1 MPSEQNVLTKDS
13 SFGNDPMTCLL
24 HDLCALSGLGY
35 AEFWKRDRSDVDLGK
50 SHEPSNDELP
60 YARGTDVGQSSSM
73 PGQDVNA
80 RSEITESRHSRT
92 FHKEVSF
99 DDKNKSNSRPA
110 HDDVKARRGISRRG
124 LGNSSR
130 SHMPSISSLTM
141 MAEESLHIQTGVHRK
156 QADLERI
163 LSERLTWSGY
173 AYAHQDM
180 FEIAVEN
187 SKCSHDWPSTIKALE
202 EVAKDDVC
210 AYEEGHG
217 VIGMAWQQ
225 RRPFWY
231 DIAAS
236 TSENSESSTFDARMS
251 LAKNVFDFCVGIPVL
266 HPHYGIVEGVILFFH
281 LDNKK
286 IELPDENWK
295 QYMKDQSIMEI
306 LAQASRT
313 MYWTYHLGSSMNS
326 WFSMIDAQKMNSVA
340 LIMGANDDSRS
351 KNEVLPPKAWDKR
364 TRHFLR
370 KYFRKFKGQNATPP
384 GPYSWQYSL
393 WSFVGTYLGTFIITS
408 ISNYMKYNTDY
419 GQYTATLSDGT
430 QKIEQGY
437 VFLLINSMGAV
448 SAMLF
453 FSSELA
459 VGPAEKCCFWSF
471 DSRHSGHCT
480 GLSDQPSL
488 LASFPKLGRRS
499 IGSSSSNW
507 HSSKAG
513 NNPSAFV
520 LRVCD
525 LYHGL
530 ALRQELGLAV
540 LGLSRFTRLCAL
552 GRREFAIQQSFQ
564 GQKLSSL
571 LVTTE

>member
-453 FSSELA
+453 SVPSSPLA
-459 VGPAEKCCFWSF
+459 QPRNVVFGHLIAVTLAIALDYLTNPRYLRLFPNWVGAPLAPALAIGIQAKLGIIHPPSCSACVIY
-471 DSRHSGHCT
+471 T
-480 GLSDQPSL
+480 MGLPYVKNLGWLYLACPVLLDCVLLVVVSL
-488 LASFPKLGRRS
+488 LFNNLSKDRS
-499 IGSSSSNW
+499 Y
-507 HSSKAG
+507 
-513 NNPSAFV
+513 P
-520 LRVCD
+520 
-525 LYHGL
+525 LYW
-530 ALRQELGLAV
+530 
-540 LGLSRFTRLCAL
+540 
-552 GRREFAIQQSFQ
+552 
-564 GQKLSSL
+564 
-571 LVTTE
+571 